1 MRWAERCPSRSTPA
15 IPMLGRRC
23 ITRGPL
29 LTSLSPER
37 CSADGAVNIPTV
49 RGGAAAVQPSRY
61 VFPPLTCSHGEG
73 EPHLLPAHTF
83 PSAARLVLQKPQ
95 TVPLAL
101 TRAHFLQRNRRR

>member
-61 VFPPLTCSHGEG
+61 VFLPLRAATARGSPTCCQRTPFPPL
-73 EPHLLPAHTF
+73 P
-83 PSAARLVLQKPQ
+83 VL
-95 TVPLAL
+95 
-101 TRAHFLQRNRRR
+101 FYRNPKLSLSL